1 MNTLWQD
8 LRYAV
13 RTLLK
18 NPGFTCAALIALA
31 LGIGA
36 NTAIFSVVNAVLLRP
51 LQFEHQERLVS
62 IYGVSANS
70 DGGRFPLSY
79 PDFVDY
85 QKGAQSLQYIAAYSL
100 TGTSL
105 VNSSD
110 EPESL
115 SGAVASAEL
124 FPLLGVAPKSGR
136 VFTREEDKPGAA
148 PVIVL
153 SEGLWQRRFNSDTE
167 IVGRHITI
175 GGRST
180 TVLGVMPA
188 DFKFPV
194 DALKVDYWMPLAAD
208 PGAAAFIERRGG
220 RFLNAVAG
228 LKPGV
233 TIDGAEA
240 ELNTIAANL
249 EKQYPGNTGV
259 RAEVLSLRE
268 DLVGDIRPALLVL
281 LGAVILVLLIACAN
295 VANLLLARA
304 TARGREMALR
314 SALGA
319 SRARVMRQLLQES
332 VLLALTGGA
341 LGLLLALRGID
352 LLVAL
357 SPDNIPRVKE
367 IALDSRVLLF
377 TLGVSLVT
385 GIGFGI
391 APALQASNTDLNET
405 LKEGGRGSTTGRR
418 RQLTRSLLVIS
429 EVALSLMLLVGAG
442 LLIKS
447 FVRLL
452 KNDPGYDT
460 KRVLTVN
467 VPLSRTKYPQPE
479 GQANFFQQVLERLSV
494 LPGVEAVGATN
505 LLPLSGNDSIST
517 FTIEG
522 RPPVVPGQE
531 PDARQQT
538 ISPDFFRALSIPLR
552 QGRDFTAR
560 DTATQTLV
568 IIVNETFARRFFPGE
583 NPIGKRIRL
592 DNEAAENKPPRE
604 IVGIV
609 GDTRHGGLGGTS
621 YASYYFPYLQR
632 PARNMTLAVRSNT
645 SDPAALTASVRNA
658 LRELDRNQLIGEAQT
673 MNTLVSRTVAP
684 RRFNMLLLG
693 VFALIALVLAAVGI
707 FGVMNY
713 AVTQRT
719 HEIGIR
725 LALGAQKIDVLRL
738 IVGSGMK
745 LILIGVS
752 LGLAG
757 AFASTRVMASLLYG
771 VSATD
776 TFVFTGI
783 SALLAFVALVACY
796 IPARRATKVDPM
808 IALRYE

>member
-1 MNTLWQD
+1 MNTLLQD

-18 NPGFTCAALIALA
+18 NPGFTFAALIALA

-51 LQFEHQERLVS
+51 LPFEHQERLVS
-62 IYGVSANS
+62 IYGVSAN
-70 DGGRFPLSY
+70 DAAGRFPLSY

-85 QKGAQSLQYIAAYSL
+85 QKQAQSLQDIAVYSL
-100 TGTSL
+100 AGTSL

-115 SGAVASAEL
+115 SGVVASADL
-124 FPLLGVAPKSGR
+124 FPMLGVAPKSGR

-153 SEGLWQRRFNSDTE
+153 SEGLWQRRFNSDPE
-167 IVGRHITI
+167 IVGRQITI

-194 DALKVDYWMPLAAD
+194 EALKVDYWMPVAAD

-220 RFLNAVAG
+220 RFLNAVAS

-233 TIDGAEA
+233 TADGAEA
-240 ELNTIAANL
+240 ELNNIALDL

-259 RAEVLSLRE
+259 RAGVLSLRE

-281 LGAVILVLLIACAN
+281 LGAVVLVLLIACAN

-304 TARGREMALR
+304 AARGREMALR
-314 SALGA
+314 AALGA
-319 SRARVMRQLLQES
+319 SRARVMRQLLTES

-341 LGLLLALRGID
+341 LGLLLALWGIE

-377 TLGVSLVT
+377 TLAVSLVT

-391 APALQASNTDLNET
+391 TPALQASSSDLNET

-418 RQLTRSLLVIS
+418 RDLTRSLLVVS

-452 KNDPGYDT
+452 SSDPGYDT
-460 KRVLTVN
+460 QRVLTVN

-479 GQANFFQQVLERLSV
+479 QQANFFQQALERMRA
-494 LPGVEAVGATN
+494 LPGVEVVAATS

-538 ISPDFFRALSIPLR
+538 ISPDFFRALGIPLR
-552 QGRDFTAR
+552 RGRDFTAR
-560 DTATQTLV
+560 DTATQTPV
-568 IIVNETFARRFFPGE
+568 IMINETFARSFFPGE
-583 NPIGKRIRL
+583 DPTGKRIRL
-592 DNEAAENKPPRE
+592 DSETAENKPPRE
-604 IVGIV
+604 IVGVV

-632 PARNMTLAVRSNT
+632 PARNMTLAVRAT
-645 SDPAALTASVRNA
+645 SSDSAALTASVRNA
-658 LRELDRNQLIGEAQT
+658 LRELDRNQLVGEGQT
-673 MNTLVSRTVAP
+673 MDTLVSRSVAP

-725 LALGAQKIDVLRL
+725 LALGAQKADVLRL
-738 IVGSGMK
+738 IVGRGMR
-745 LILIGVS
+745 LTLIGVA

-783 SALLAFVALVACY
+783 AVLLASVALVACY
-796 IPARRATKVDPM
+796 IPARRATKVDPL